1 MKQTE
6 SAVRSPRRGTWTR
19 TIRPHTDD
27 RERRP
32 WRRLALALLL
42 CAPWLGCT
50 EKTVQQPRQQGL
62 APGEERPLGSVTA
75 PVVAPP
81 PPPPP
86 RAAPSTL
93 ASPFAPKTPD
103 PGALQRPVPSA
114 DEEDAGAVVPTSP
127 LPHDTVAQRDLP
139 AELTALI
146 GRAGEC
152 LELATVASSGGRVT
166 IVVTAH
172 AVPSGRITRATADAP
187 GQPASALRCLE
198 QRATAG
204 SLRSPVPGAPLEVT
218 ATIPI
223 EVISQP
229 GPR

>member
-1 MKQTE
+1 MKRTE
-6 SAVRSPRRGTWTR
+6 SGHRAWSPDTQLLAA
-19 TIRPHTDD
+19 RPHA
-27 RERRP
+27 RGARR
-32 WRRLALALLL
+32 RVLLALAFSALWAS
-42 CAPWLGCT
+42 CD
-50 EKTVQQPRQQGL
+50 KTVQQPRQQGL
-62 APGEERPLGSVTA
+62 APGEERPLGSITA
-75 PVVAPP
+75 PVVT
-81 PPPPP
+81 PPPP
-86 RAAPSTL
+86 RPAPRPPSSL
-93 ASPFAPKTPD
+93 ESPFAQRAPD
-103 PGALQRPVPSA
+103 PGALARPLPAPV
-114 DEEDAGAVVPTSP
+114 EEDAGAVVPTGP
-127 LPHDTVAQRDLP
+127 QPHDTVAQRDLP
-139 AELTALI
+139 AELTALM